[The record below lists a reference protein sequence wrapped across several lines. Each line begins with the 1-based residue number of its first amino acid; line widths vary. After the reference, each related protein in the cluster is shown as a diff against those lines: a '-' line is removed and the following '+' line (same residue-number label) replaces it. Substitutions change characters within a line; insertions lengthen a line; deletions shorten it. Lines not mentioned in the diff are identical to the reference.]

1 MTLKNTDSLGENISS
16 QFSCCDVVSWKELGQ
31 EANIGMIY
39 ELYTV
44 HMGGREIKKA
54 KICSFK
60 DSLDYDVLLVGLKLV
75 SKAK

>member
-1 MTLKNTDSLGENISS
+1 
-16 QFSCCDVVSWKELGQ
+16 
-31 EANIGMIY
+31 MIY

-44 HMGGREIKKA
+44 QMGGREIKKA